1 MHFCPNTPII
11 LVGLKTDLRNNKNAT
26 ELLKTQGMTP
36 VTPSQGQSV
45 ASKMQAKYMEC
56 SSKAGTGVE
65 DVFDLAISMAIGDM
79 SVKKKP
85 KKKNCVIL

>member
-11 LVGLKTDLRNNKNAT
+11 LVGLKTDLRHNKNAT
-26 ELLKTQGMTP
+26 DLLKTQGMTP

-45 ASKMQAKYMEC
+45 ANKMQARYMEC

-65 DVFDLAISMAIGDM
+65 DVFDMAINMAIGD
-79 SVKKKP
+79 SIPKKP
-85 KKKNCVIL
+85 KQRKCIIV